1 MRSLLAG
8 CVLAA
13 ALFLVGCPNDSNTPI
28 EKVAYRTIVAAKGF
42 TDSVKQ
48 KHTECPGANST
59 VCTDLQKA
67 ISAKDLLIDATETYC
82 AGPGFESGGTCN
94 PPTDP
99 TAKDQAASK
108 LRAAIDGYKQSE
120 TDLKGV
126 LK

>member
-13 ALFLVGCPNDSNTPI
+13 ALFLIGCPTGSNTPI
-28 EKVAYRTIVAAKGF
+28 EKVALRTAAGAKGF
-42 TDSVKQ
+42 LDSVKQ
-48 KHTECPGANST
+48 HHPECPGASST

-67 ISAKDLLIDATETYC
+67 TAAKDLLIDATEQYC
-82 AGPGFESGGTCN
+82 AGPGFETGGPCN

-99 TAKDQAASK
+99 AAKDQAAAK
-108 LRAAIDGYKQSE
+108 LRAAIDGYKQTE